1 MSYEEEKNALK
12 EEFDV
17 KFAALVK
24 EEDAAMIRGLD
35 SEYDVKRKML
45 MREENKRL
53 KALKEKDKKLE
64 LACFEK
70 TEFLELL
77 DRNILSCSIPLEI
90 MGEKIYQLFVNKE
103 KRKKIY
109 IEPLLEK
116 RGE

>member
-1 MSYEEEKNALK
+1 
-12 EEFDV
+12 
-17 KFAALVK
+17 
-24 EEDAAMIRGLD
+24 
-35 SEYDVKRKML
+35 ML
-45 MREENKRL
+45 YGVL

-90 MGEKIYQLFVNKE
+90 MGEKIYELFANKE

-116 RGE
+116 RGK